1 MGVKLRFVKTL
12 THYKRDLKHAIV
24 MPLHQRYCL
33 KFTYG
38 YMKFYFQKMSK
49 KWGILSYR
57 GLKTFSFTW
66 QKYGYERLII
76 KLLMLLLFN
85 KTIKPLNHFAKEIR
99 KKSLFLGL
107 LLTVFFTIFGKIFS
121 RIFFSIAHKF
131 LWTLALRKVSE
142 KGITRQ

>member
-66 QKYGYERLII
+66 QKYGNERLII

-121 RIFFSIAHKF
+121 WIFFSIAHKF